1 MQYFKNKE
9 FVISLITG
17 VVLLVASFVVSVYAV
32 DYANKSISNSVTDIV
47 LSNTRVYN
55 VDGIFV
61 YGAVLL
67 VVCVALICYI
77 RPQRMPF
84 IFKSIALFTLIRSF
98 FISLTHIAPYPEHIA
113 ISSSIFTTL
122 FPTIF
127 TGDDLFFSG
136 HVGLS
141 FLMALILW
149 EYPFW
154 RTLFLAFSVLFGIV
168 VLLGH
173 LHYSID
179 VASAFFITFTI
190 FMIAKSIFK
199 RDWSIMKALSQTNR
213 V

>member
-1 MQYFKNKE
+1 MQYFKNKD

-17 VVLLVASFVVSVYAV
+17 VVLLVVSFVVSVYAV
-32 DYANKSISNSVTDIV
+32 DYANQSISNSVTDIV

-61 YGAVLL
+61 YGAVLMVACIAL
-67 VVCVALICYI
+67 VCIV

-84 IFKSIALFTLIRSF
+84 IFKSIALFTFIRSC
-98 FISLTHIAPYPEHIA
+98 FISLTHIAPYPAHIA

-149 EYPFW
+149 EYRFW
-154 RTLFLAFSVLFGIV
+154 RILFLASSVIFGIV

-190 FMIAKSIFK
+190 FTIAKNIFK
-199 RDWSIMKALSQTNR
+199 QDWSIMKAPAQTTS

>member
-1 MQYFKNKE
+1 MRYFRNKE
-9 FVISLITG
+9 FIASLTIS
-17 VVLLVASFVVSVYAV
+17 VVLLVVSFITSVYAV
-32 DYANKSISNSVTDIV
+32 NYADRSISNSVTDIV

-67 VVCVALICYI
+67 VACIALVCGL
-77 RPQRMPF
+77 RPQRIPF
-84 IFKSIALFTLIRSF
+84 MFKSIALFTFIRSC
-98 FISLTHIAPYPEHIA
+98 FISLTHVAPYPEHIA
-113 ISSSIFTTL
+113 ISSSIFTRL

-149 EYPFW
+149 KYPFW
-154 RTLFLAFSVLFGIV
+154 RRIFLAFSILFGIV

-190 FMIAKSIFK
+190 FTIAKTFFK
-199 RDWSIMKALSQTNR
+199 KDWSVMQS
-213 V
+213 